1 MTWMNWGI
9 IYIYIDN
16 FIYDIPILGNLHAFS
31 LFFFVMFFP
40 KKIPSKNPVALGVW
54 ALKQLAVH
62 LVPGQG
68 LELRWD

>member
-1 MTWMNWGI
+1 
-9 IYIYIDN
+9 
-16 FIYDIPILGNLHAFS
+16 
-31 LFFFVMFFP
+31 MFFP